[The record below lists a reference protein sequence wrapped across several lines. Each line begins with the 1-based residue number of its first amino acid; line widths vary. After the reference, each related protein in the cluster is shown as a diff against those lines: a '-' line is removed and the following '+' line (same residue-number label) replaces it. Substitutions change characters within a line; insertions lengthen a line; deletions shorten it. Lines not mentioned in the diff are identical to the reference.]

1 MNFQGGADMGK
12 DIKLDILELLEEN
25 AKRDEKELAMMLGVT
40 EDEVRRA
47 VAELEE
53 QKAII
58 KYVAVVNRDALDE
71 VDKVEALIEVKVTPQ
86 REYGYDDLAKRIYKF
101 EEVKSVSLMAGSYD
115 LAVRIV
121 SNDMKSISKFVFEKL
136 AVIDGVTSTVTIFI
150 MRKYKENGVIL
161 VDDELDERLVVTP

>member
-1 MNFQGGADMGK
+1 MSR
-12 DIKLDILELLEEN
+12 DIKLDILDLLEED
-25 AKRDEKELAMMLGVT
+25 AKRDEKEIAMMLGVT
-40 EDEVRRA
+40 EDAVRRA

-53 QKAII
+53 KKAII

-71 VDKVEALIEVKVTPQ
+71 AGKVEALIEVKVTPQ

-136 AVIDGVTSTVTIFI
+136 AVIDGVTSTVTVFI

-161 VDDELDERLVVTP
+161 VDDEQDERLVVTP

>member
-1 MNFQGGADMGK
+1 MSR
-12 DIKLDILELLEEN
+12 DIKLDVLDLLEEN
-25 AKRDEKELAMMLGVT
+25 AKREEKEIAMMLGVS
-40 EDEVRRA
+40 EDEVRSA
-47 VAELEE
+47 IAQLEE

-58 KYVAVVNRDALDE
+58 KYVAVVNRDALE
-71 VDKVEALIEVKVTPQ
+71 ENNTVEALIEVKVTPQ
-86 REYGYDDLAKRIYKF
+86 REYGYDDLARRIYKF

-136 AVIDGVTSTVTIFI
+136 AVIDGVTSTVTVFI

-161 VDDELDERLVVTP
+161 VSDEQDDRLVVSP

>member
-1 MNFQGGADMGK
+1 MGK
-12 DIKLDILELLEEN
+12 DIKLDILDLLEEN
-25 AKRDEKELAMMLGVT
+25 AKRDEKEIAMMLGVT

>member
-25 AKRDEKELAMMLGVT
+25 AKRDEKEIAMMLGVT